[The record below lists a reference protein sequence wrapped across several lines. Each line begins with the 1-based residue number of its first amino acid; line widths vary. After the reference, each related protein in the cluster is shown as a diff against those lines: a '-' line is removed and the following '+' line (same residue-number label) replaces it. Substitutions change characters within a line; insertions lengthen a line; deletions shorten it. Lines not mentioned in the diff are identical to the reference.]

1 MPPALDPATL
11 RELER
16 LLSERLASVEVYGPG
31 CRSCRDAEARAFFA
45 RLRAMMREG
54 QAA

>member
-16 LLSERLASVEVYGPG
+16 FLAERLASVETYGPG
-31 CRSCRDAEARAFFA
+31 CRSCRDAEARAFLA
-45 RLRAMMREG
+45 KLRALLQESRV
-54 QAA
+54 A